1 MALNASQQRTAAT
14 LVGALQG
21 ILGLEGACGAVGNMM
36 AESGLN
42 PGSYNANDRG
52 KPSAGLCQWRA
63 DRFEKLKSMASSGGK
78 SWQRLDV
85 QAAYLKKELNG
96 PYKSCR
102 IGCSSASTPER
113 ASEIWG
119 QKFEKF
125 AGYKDLG
132 GREHTRRKKFS
143 REIYNGIKNGKWT
156 AGNLVENTAEAPA
169 EAPAE
174 EPESTAVYVAEG
186 GNNEYSGPSNTP
198 SPDKGDFKNITGY
211 GIDWENDDSLIV
223 FEKEPDGGDTSN
235 SSNFT
240 PMTPKSPGTKPPTLS
255 QKFGPSISISE
266 HSVFA
271 TKEDVSDQHSISEG
285 ASIEGVNTV
294 DTFAV

>member
-14 LVGALQG
+14 LVGTLQG

-42 PGSYNANDRG
+42 PGSYHANDRG

-85 QAAYLKKELNG
+85 QVAYLKKELNG
-96 PYKSCR
+96 SYASCKS
-102 IGCSSASTPER
+102 GCSSASTPER

-125 AGYKDLG
+125 AGYNNLS

-156 AGNLVENTAEAPA
+156 AENLDEKPA
-169 EAPAE
+169 D

-186 GNNEYSGPSNTP
+186 GNNEYS
-198 SPDKGDFKNITGY
+198 DR
-211 GIDWENDDSLIV
+211 
-223 FEKEPDGGDTSN
+223 
-235 SSNFT
+235 
-240 PMTPKSPGTKPPTLS
+240 KS
-255 QKFGPSISISE
+255 
-266 HSVFA
+266 V
-271 TKEDVSDQHSISEG
+271 V
-285 ASIEGVNTV
+285 
-294 DTFAV
+294 

>member
-1 MALNASQQRTAAT
+1 MALNARQQKTAAT
-14 LVGALQG
+14 LVSALKDT
-21 ILGLEGACGAVGNMM
+21 LGFEGACGAVGNMM

-42 PGSYNANDRG
+42 PGAFNANDRG

-63 DRFEKLKSMASSGGK
+63 ERFDKLKSMASSGGK
-78 SWQRLDV
+78 SWQTLDV
-85 QAAYLKKELNG
+85 QVAYLKKELSTS
-96 PYKSCR
+96 YFASCR
-102 IGCSSASTPER
+102 SGCSSATTPEK

-156 AGNLVENTAEAPA
+156 AENLGEK
-169 EAPAE
+169 PAE
-174 EPESTAVYVAEG
+174 EPKEPESTEVYVAEG

-198 SPDKGDFKNITGY
+198 SPDSGEFTNITGY
-211 GIDWENDDSLIV
+211 GIDWENDDNLIV

-255 QKFGPSISISE
+255 QKFSSSISISE

-271 TKEDVSDQHSISEG
+271 TNQDVSEQYSISSEE
-285 ASIEGVNTV
+285 SPVERVNTV

>member
-1 MALNASQQRTAAT
+1 MALNSRQQKTAAT
-14 LVGALQG
+14 LVSALQG
-21 ILGLEGACGAVGNMM
+21 TLGLEGACGAVGNMM

-42 PGSYNANDRG
+42 PGAYNANDRG

-63 DRFEKLKSMASSGGK
+63 ERFDKLKSMASSGGK
-78 SWQRLDV
+78 SWQSLDV
-85 QAAYLKKELNG
+85 QVAYLKKELSG
-96 PYKSCR
+96 PYKSCKS
-102 IGCSSASTPER
+102 GCSSASTPEK

-125 AGYKDLG
+125 AGYKNLE

-143 REIYNGIKNGKWT
+143 REIYNGMKNGKWT
-156 AGNLVENTAEAPA
+156 AENLDEKPSDK
-169 EAPAE
+169 
-174 EPESTAVYVAEG
+174 PESSEVYVEEG

-198 SPDKGDFKNITGY
+198 SPNSGDFTNITGY

-255 QKFGPSISISE
+255 QKFGSSISLSE

-271 TKEDVSDQHSISEG
+271 TTKDVSEQYSISED
-285 ASIEGVNTV
+285 ASEDTSKEGVNTIN
-294 DTFAV
+294 TFAV

>member
-14 LVGALQG
+14 LVGTLQG

-42 PGSYNANDRG
+42 PGSYHANDRG

-143 REIYNGIKNGKWT
+143 RQIYNGIKNGKWT
-156 AGNLVENTAEAPA
+156 AENLDEKLAD
-169 EAPAE
+169 

-198 SPDKGDFKNITGY
+198 SPNSGDFTNITGY

-255 QKFGPSISISE
+255 QKFSPSISISE

-271 TKEDVSDQHSISEG
+271 TKEDVSEQYSTPEGTSEKKV
-285 ASIEGVNTV
+285 VNTV

>member
-14 LVGALQG
+14 LVRSLQG
-21 ILGLEGACGAVGNMM
+21 LLGLEGACGAVGNMM

-42 PGSYNANDRG
+42 PGAYNANDRG

-63 DRFEKLKSMASSGGK
+63 ERFDKMKSMASSGGK
-78 SWQRLDV
+78 SWQSLDV
-85 QAAYLKKELNG
+85 QVAYLKKELNG
-96 PYKSCR
+96 PYTSCR
-102 IGCSSASTPER
+102 NGCSSASTPER

-125 AGYKDLG
+125 AGYNNLG

-156 AGNLVENTAEAPA
+156 AENLDEK
-169 EAPAE
+169 
-174 EPESTAVYVAEG
+174 EPESTEVYVPEG

-198 SPDKGDFKNITGY
+198 SPDSGDFANITGY

-223 FEKEPDGGDTSN
+223 FEKEPDGGENSLN

-255 QKFGPSISISE
+255 QKFSPSISISE

-271 TKEDVSDQHSISEG
+271 TKEDISEQHSISSGGSSEKNVK
-285 ASIEGVNTV
+285 II

>member
-14 LVGALQG
+14 LVGTLQG

-125 AGYKDLG
+125 AGYNNLS

-143 REIYNGIKNGKWT
+143 RQIYNGIKNGKWT
-156 AGNLVENTAEAPA
+156 AENLDEKPA
-169 EAPAE
+169 D

-198 SPDKGDFKNITGY
+198 SPNSGDFTNITGY

-255 QKFGPSISISE
+255 QKFSPSISISE

-271 TKEDVSDQHSISEG
+271 TKEDVSEQYSTPEGTSEKKV
-285 ASIEGVNTV
+285 VNTV

>member
-1 MALNASQQRTAAT
+1 MALNASQQRTAAI
-14 LVGALQG
+14 LVGSLQG
-21 ILGLEGACGAVGNMM
+21 LLGLEGACGAVGNMM
-36 AESGLN
+36 AESGLS
-42 PGSYNANDRG
+42 PGAYNANDRG

-63 DRFEKLKSMASSGGK
+63 ERFDKMKSMAASGGK
-78 SWQRLDV
+78 SWQSLDV
-85 QAAYLKKELNG
+85 QVAYLKKELNG
-96 PYKSCR
+96 PYASCR
-102 IGCSSASTPER
+102 SGCSSASTPER

-156 AGNLVENTAEAPA
+156 SKNLEE
-169 EAPAE
+169 EQE
-174 EPESTAVYVAEG
+174 QEPESTKVYVAEG

-198 SPDKGDFKNITGY
+198 SPDSGEFANITGY
-211 GIDWENDDSLIV
+211 GVDWENDDSLIV
-223 FEKEPDGGDTSN
+223 FEKEPDGGDNASN

-255 QKFGPSISISE
+255 QKFSPSISISE

-271 TKEDVSDQHSISEG
+271 TKQDISDQHSILSEG
-285 ASIEGVNTV
+285 PLVENVNTV

>member
-1 MALNASQQRTAAT
+1 MALNSRQQKTAAT
-14 LVGALQG
+14 LVSALQG
-21 ILGLEGACGAVGNMM
+21 TLGLEGACGAVGNMM

-42 PGSYNANDRG
+42 PGAYNANDLG

-63 DRFEKLKSMASSGGK
+63 ERFDKLKSMASSGGK
-78 SWQRLDV
+78 SWQSLDV
-85 QAAYLKKELNG
+85 QVAYLKKELSG
-96 PYKSCR
+96 PYKSCKS
-102 IGCSSASTPER
+102 GCSSASTPEK

-125 AGYKDLG
+125 AGYKNLE

-143 REIYNGIKNGKWT
+143 REIYNGMKNGKWT
-156 AGNLVENTAEAPA
+156 AENLDEKPSDK
-169 EAPAE
+169 
-174 EPESTAVYVAEG
+174 PESSEVYVEEG

-198 SPDKGDFKNITGY
+198 SPNSGDFTNITGY

-255 QKFGPSISISE
+255 QKFGPSISLSE

-271 TKEDVSDQHSISEG
+271 TTKDVSEQYSVSEG
-285 ASIEGVNTV
+285 ASEDASEDTSKEGVNTI